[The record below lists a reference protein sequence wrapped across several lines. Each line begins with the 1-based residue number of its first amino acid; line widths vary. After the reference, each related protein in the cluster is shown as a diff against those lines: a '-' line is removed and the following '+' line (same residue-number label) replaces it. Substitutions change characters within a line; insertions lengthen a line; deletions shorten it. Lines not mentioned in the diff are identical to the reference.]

1 MRILKK
7 TLLAICCTSTIFLAA
22 CNDSNDS
29 NDGNSSSSS
38 SNYLSEVI
46 YKYEVLDEA
55 ASIKTM
61 TYTMDGVQNKKVKAT
76 ALVIFPKQAS
86 PQGGY
91 KTVVWLHGT
100 LGVGDGCA
108 PTNNVLGPRFKDP
121 LAKSLLAAG
130 YVIIAPDYEG
140 LGTPGI
146 HPYLDIPSEA
156 KSTLSAVQAA
166 QTHYGKTLSK
176 EWMSIGQSQG
186 GQASLGVAEFANA
199 DVNYKGAV
207 AGAPASSLD
216 QIIFDV
222 APSALAAAE
231 QAELAKGIPLAA
243 RAESGSIAAYA
254 TLLSYAAFAAV
265 GIKATDPRFDY
276 REIFADTRSQLIA
289 ELAEG
294 TTGENGLCLDSA
306 DPVNSPQDSLRYRFA
321 QDIVK
326 FLTDN
331 PTAKLND
338 YPGLNK
344 EKFENSLEIQ
354 KFLVLS
360 QPGTKKIDKP
370 ILIIQGTAD
379 MSVPFPVTQE
389 LYASMKQ
396 LGSNVELLPVV
407 GASHTGAIVQENQA
421 AINFIQKYMPPQ

>member
-1 MRILKK
+1 MRMEFKK
-7 TLLAICCTSTIFLAA
+7 LSLAIA
-22 CNDSNDS
+22 CSMSLFMAGCNNGDDN
-29 NDGNSSSSS
+29 N
-38 SNYLSEVI
+38 SNYNTSNYVSEIV
-46 YKYEVLDEA
+46 YKYELLDEA

-61 TYTMDGVQNKKVKAT
+61 TYMMDSVQNKKVKAT
-76 ALVIFPKQAS
+76 AMVMFPKVAA
-86 PQGGY
+86 PLGGY

-121 LAKSLLAAG
+121 LAKSLLTAG
-130 YVIIAPDYEG
+130 YVIVAPDYEG

-156 KSTLSAVQAA
+156 KSALFAVQAA
-166 QTHYGKTLSK
+166 QSHYGAQLSK
-176 EWMSIGQSQG
+176 SWMSIGQSQG
-186 GQASLGVAEFANA
+186 GQASLGVAEFANTDA
-199 DVNYKGAV
+199 NYKGAV

-231 QAELAKGIPLAA
+231 QKEIENNVPLSSRAA
-243 RAESGSIAAYA
+243 NGSIGAYA

-265 GIKATDPRFDY
+265 GVKASDPRFDY
-276 REIFADTRSQLIA
+276 REIFAATRSQMIA

-294 TTGENGLCLDSA
+294 TTGENGLCLDSQE
-306 DPVNSPQDSLRYRFA
+306 PVNAPQDSLRYRFA
-321 QDIVK
+321 QDIVQ

-331 PTAKLND
+331 PNAKLND
-338 YPGLNK
+338 YPGLDQA
-344 EKFENSLEIQ
+344 KFKNSLEIQ
-354 KFLVLS
+354 KFLALS
-360 QPGTKKIDKP
+360 QPGTQKIDKP

-389 LYASMKQ
+389 LYTSMKK

-407 GASHTGAIVQENQA
+407 DASHTEAIVRENQA
-421 AINFIQKYMPPQ
+421 AIDFIQKYMPAK